1 MSEAEN
7 NEVDDKAENN
17 EVDEPDYLE
26 DDEDDFEDDNVEDE
40 MDACEPLDLVR

>member
-40 MDACEPLDLVR
+40 MDAYEPLDLVR